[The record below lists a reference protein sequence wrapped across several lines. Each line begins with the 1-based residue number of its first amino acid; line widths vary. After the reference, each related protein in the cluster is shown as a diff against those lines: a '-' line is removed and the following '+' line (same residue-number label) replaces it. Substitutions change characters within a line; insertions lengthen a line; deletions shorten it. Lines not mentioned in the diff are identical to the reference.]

1 MMADFVTP
9 RHSAVMERLR
19 RRIELFRQHHNS
31 CESRYENAALE
42 RLELERQ
49 QTFALHQRCL
59 QAKAKRSNK
68 HRQPQPSGD
77 QAGQRA
83 PGSGGGS
90 AELGDSGGTTAE
102 QSRNST
108 LIAETVKRKLESA
121 GSPLGRDQVNGFSD
135 GFPPNKKA
143 CLDNG
148 TSNGSPLDSKLGISD
163 SLKSNGTHGPAGES
177 TDSGGEPGLDFH
189 RKEMKQEP
197 DDILPIMPPSGGGNN
212 SLFPDLN
219 LNEQEWR
226 ELMEELN
233 CSVPYEDIQDILND
247 GFEDR
252 KDPLELAPTPGGGVV
267 GGGAGGGGGGGGG
280 GGQSSQGL
288 LPPDLASI
296 KTEFSP
302 ASAAFEQDSRTG
314 SPHVRSTSSGPPPH
328 PTSSPVAS
336 SSASSPALPPSQ
348 PVPTPRQ
355 LQPPPNNLL
364 PPGPPGPKDLSPA
377 QHLQQLA
384 AQQQRAQNLHGQ
396 MQHKQSQSVAK
407 FHNQGP
413 HAHPPPWPQM
423 ANTSQSPLGGA
434 FSMDKPTSPSLYP
447 QDFNPNAQKQLLMP
461 GQPNKG
467 SPKAGAGGYMPGP
480 GGHTNML
487 GHPTSGPPLSHPPA
501 PGAQAPATMLNYNNT
516 KPLSHFEAGPG
527 PPRPPNT
534 QNQNKAVLLSM
545 LRQQQIKQKNSMNF
559 RAHMP
564 HTQDQNNYPAP
575 PHGPGPANTMASA
588 TGNNGM
594 AAQPGPNAM
603 GSNHGNAPYMSSPAA
618 VAAVLKQQQI
628 LEQQKQQQYMQRQQL
643 MAEQEKQRHQDQH
656 LQIRLTRPPPQYQD
670 QPGQPANQNPFPQ
683 QTVNQFTASSQ
694 PMSSVGSMGGPAPG
708 SQRMFP
714 QNQGMMGMNMGQGG
728 GPAGGVAPPPTASQT
743 DISLPSCGGGGG
755 GAGVDVQQVL
765 YNNMNLHPNHPA
777 HPPQQAGMQRQP
789 MGPMSAPYRQNLLTQ
804 QQHLKT
810 QPNAALLKQQQ
821 LAATAARMPGSIPN
835 SMGANMPGSM
845 PGSIQAAQSAP
856 WQQQLANQPP
866 SSNAGLPPNA
876 FNNTPNAFHMQQQPR
891 IPKMT
896 PTAAPFGAN
905 PGGRP
910 MGGLNP
916 GQQMM
921 QTNMAAAQQ
930 RAPPNAQSL
939 GQPMA
944 GQQQTQQQ
952 QANQN
957 QAVLPDLVAFGQPQ
971 GNGRQGL
978 QCNQGY
984 QVSRTANQQQQ
995 VSFGYNVASG
1005 SFAAE
1010 SDLVDSLLKGQSP
1023 QEWMAD
1029 LDELLASHH

>member
-1 MMADFVTP
+1 
-9 RHSAVMERLR
+9 MERLR

-31 CESRYENAALE
+31 CESRYENATLE

-83 PGSGGGS
+83 PGSGVSS
-90 AELGDSGGTTAE
+90 AEHGESGGTAAE

-108 LIAETVKRKLESA
+108 LIALQETVKRKLEGA

-148 TSNGSPLDSKLGISD
+148 TANGSPLDSKMGISD
-163 SLKSNGTHGPAGES
+163 SLNSNGTHGPAGES
-177 TDSGGEPGLDFH
+177 TDSGRESASDFH

-219 LNEQEWR
+219 LNEQEWT

-233 CSVPYEDIQDILND
+233 CTVAYEDIQDILND

-252 KDPLELAPTPGGGVV
+252 KDPLELAPTPGGAGPV
-267 GGGAGGGGGGGGG
+267 GGGAGGAAGGG

-288 LPPDLASI
+288 IPPDLVSV
-296 KTEFSP
+296 KSEFSP
-302 ASAAFEQDSRTG
+302 ASVAFEQDSRTG
-314 SPHVRSTSSGPPPH
+314 SPHVRSTSSGPPPPH

-348 PVPTPRQ
+348 PAPTPRQ
-355 LQPPPNNLL
+355 LQPPPNHLL
-364 PPGPPGPKDLSPA
+364 PPGPQVPKDLSPA
-377 QHLQQLA
+377 QQLQQLA
-384 AQQQRAQNLHGQ
+384 AQQQRAQHLHGQ
-396 MQHKQSQSVAK
+396 MQHKQPQPGAK

-423 ANTSQSPLGGA
+423 ANTSQSPRGGA
-434 FSMDKPTSPSLYP
+434 FVMDKPTSPSLYP

-461 GQPNKG
+461 SQPNKV
-467 SPKAGAGGYMPGP
+467 SPKAGAGSYMPGP
-480 GGHTNML
+480 AGHTNML
-487 GHPTSGPPLSHPPA
+487 GHPTSGPPLSHPSA
-501 PGAQAPATMLNYNNT
+501 PGAQASVSMLNYNNT

-534 QNQNKAVLLSM
+534 QSQNKAALLTL
-545 LRQQQIKQKNSMNF
+545 LRQQQQIKQKNSMNF
-559 RAHMP
+559 RQHIP
-564 HTQDQNNYPAP
+564 HAQDQNTYPAP
-575 PHGPGPANTMASA
+575 SHGPGPANAMAPAPGNSA
-588 TGNNGM
+588 MT
-594 AAQPGPNAM
+594 AQSGANAM
-603 GSNHGNAPYMSSPAA
+603 AGNHGNAAYLTNQAA
-618 VAAVLKQQQI
+618 VAAALKQQQHQQQI
-628 LEQQKQQQYMQRQQL
+628 LEQQKQQQQYIQRQQL
-643 MAEQEKQRHQDQH
+643 MAEQEKQRQQDQQ
-656 LQIRLTRPPPQYQD
+656 LQRHLTRPPPQYQD

-683 QTVNQFTASSQ
+683 PPVNQFTASSQ
-694 PMSSVGSMGGPAPG
+694 PMGSVGSMGGPAPG

-714 QNQGMMGMNMGQGG
+714 QNQGMMGMTMGQAG
-728 GPAGGVAPPPTASQT
+728 GPAGGVAPPPTVSQA
-743 DISLPSCGGGGG
+743 DISLSSCGGGGG

-777 HPPQQAGMQRQP
+777 HNAHPPQQAGLQRQP
-789 MGPMSAPYRQNLLTQ
+789 LGAMSASYRQNLLAQ
-804 QQHLKT
+804 QQHLKA
-810 QPNAALLKQQQ
+810 QPNAAMLKQQQ
-821 LAATAARMPGSIPN
+821 LAAAAARMPVSMQN
-835 SMGANMPGSM
+835 NMGAGLPGSM
-845 PGSIQAAQSAP
+845 PGNMQGAQSAA

-876 FNNTPNAFHMQQQPR
+876 FSNPPNTFHMQQQPR
-891 IPKMT
+891 IPKM
-896 PTAAPFGAN
+896 PPGAAPFGAN

-930 RAPPNAQSL
+930 RAPPNPQSL

-944 GQQQTQQQ
+944 NQQQTQQQ

-957 QAVLPDLVAFGQPQ
+957 QAVLPDLAVFGQPQ
-971 GNGRQGL
+971 GNSRQGL

-995 VSFGYNVASG
+995 QVSFGYNVASG
-1005 SFAAE
+1005 SFAGE
-1010 SDLVDSLLKGQSP
+1010 SELVDSLLKSQST